1 MYLEPWHADVFE
13 FLELRNNH
21 GKEEARARDLFYALW
36 VPDLFMRRVRED
48 GDWTLFCPNEAPG
61 LAEVWGP
68 EFEALYDRYVEEGRG
83 RRTLKARELWTKVL
97 KAQVETGTPFI
108 LYKDACNS
116 KSNQRHLGT
125 IKCSNLC
132 TEIVEYTA
140 SDEVAV
146 CNLASLALPRF
157 VVDPDTEKPVG
168 SLGAA
173 RRRFDF
179 EALAAVVRVVV
190 RNLNAVIDVN
200 YYPVPEAQRSN
211 LRHRPVGL
219 GVQGLADVFLLMG
232 LAYDSEGAAAL
243 NRQIFET
250 LYYVALEESCA
261 LAEEFGPYKSYS
273 GSPASQGLLQ
283 PDLWGVATDDSRHD
297 WTGLRARIAAGGL
310 RNSLLVAPMPTAS
323 TSQIL
328 GNTECFEPY
337 NSNIYT
343 RRVLSGEFVV
353 VNKHLLADLCEL
365 GVWDSE
371 MKNAIIAANGS
382 VAEVPRVPPEL
393 RALYKTVWELK
404 QRVLVDLAA
413 DRGPFIDQSQSLN
426 VFLEAPTESKLN
438 SLHHHAWS
446 RGLKTG
452 MYYLRT
458 RAAVGAVK
466 FTVEQPVAAGPA
478 CVKGTDCEACGS

>member
-1 MYLEPWHADVFE
+1 M
-13 FLELRNNH
+13 
-21 GKEEARARDLFYALW
+21 
-36 VPDLFMRRVRED
+36 VP
-48 GDWTLFCPNEAPG
+48 P
-61 LAEVWGP
+61 
-68 EFEALYDRYVEEGRG
+68 
-83 RRTLKARELWTKVL
+83 
-97 KAQVETGTPFI
+97 Q
-108 LYKDACNS
+108 
-116 KSNQRHLGT
+116 
-125 IKCSNLC
+125 
-132 TEIVEYTA
+132 
-140 SDEVAV
+140 VAV

-157 VVDPDTEKPVG
+157 VVDPDTDKPVG

-179 EALAAVVRVVV
+179 VKFAEVVRVVV

-200 YYPVPEAQRSN
+200 YYPVPEARASN
-211 LRHRPVGL
+211 MRHRPVGL

-232 LAYDSEGAAAL
+232 LPYDSEGAAAL

-250 LYYVALEESCA
+250 LYHSALEESCEIA
-261 LAEEFGPYKSYS
+261 KEVGAYESYP

-283 PDLWGVATDDSRHD
+283 PDLWGVHPDDSRHD
-297 WTGLRARIAAGGL
+297 WTGLRARVARHGL

-353 VNKHLLADLCEL
+353 VNKHLLADLCAL
-365 GVWDSE
+365 GLWDSE

-382 VAEVPRVPPEL
+382 VAEVPRVPEEL

-438 SLHHHAWS
+438 SLHFYGWQ

-466 FTVEQPVAAGPA
+466 FTVEPPAVAAVGPA
-478 CVKGTDCEACGS
+478 CVKGADCEACGS